1 MITFDHH
8 LVIYKTLL
16 WHENVRKVLTLTVS
30 DSPAGHVGVLQ
41 QFWTRVC
48 QPTGSFMFPGFNL
61 LSGLQ
66 NESDFLFVYSGI
78 TLILAVIKYKVNRS
92 QSQRGIRALTS
103 FKSRSEYFLN
113 YCL

>member
-41 QFWTRVC
+41 QFWTHVC
-48 QPTGSFMFPGFNL
+48 QPTGSFMFPSFNL
-61 LSGLQ
+61 LSRLQ
-66 NESDFLFVYSGI
+66 NESH
-78 TLILAVIKYKVNRS
+78 ILAVIKYKVNRS

>member
-1 MITFDHH
+1 MIAFDHH
-8 LVIYKTLL
+8 VVIYKTLL

-41 QFWTRVC
+41 HLWTRVC

-66 NESDFLFVYSGI
+66 NESDFLFVCS
-78 TLILAVIKYKVNRS
+78 
-92 QSQRGIRALTS
+92 
-103 FKSRSEYFLN
+103 
-113 YCL
+113 